1 MGGGP
6 KTATLKDVAGLAG
19 VSTATVA
26 RVLHGNGY
34 VAEETRQLVRA
45 AIAESGYRLNAVAQ
59 GLRKQR
65 TFTLG
70 HVLQS
75 VSPNPFFAGV
85 ALGVEQEAARSG
97 CGVLVVN
104 TRGEGE
110 RERSGVDLL
119 LQRRVDAILFTT
131 VVDEAN
137 VRFALESGT
146 PVVQVERM
154 SPIPTL
160 AVTVDN
166 ASGAREA
173 MAHLFGLGH
182 GRIAFIGV
190 DPDAVR
196 GSGLPSARRVVERE
210 RLEGYREAL
219 RRQGRAVAEDLI
231 ALQESYSALDQTRA
245 VAGGLLR
252 RPPRSRPTAV
262 FAACDLMAAAVL
274 QEAARQGVAVPEE
287 LSVVGFDDTY
297 APYLTPALTTVA
309 QPMDEIGRAAARL
322 ALDALRDGARA
333 GEPRTERLA
342 TTLVVRAST
351 GPVAAGAGEGE

>member
-1 MGGGP
+1 MGN
-6 KTATLKDVAGLAG
+6 KAATLKDVAGLAG

-34 VAEETRQLVRA
+34 VAEETRRGVRA

-85 ALGVEQEAARSG
+85 ALGVEQEAARRG
-97 CGVLVVN
+97 CGVLTAN
-104 TRGEGE
+104 TQGDAE
-110 RERSGVDLL
+110 RERLGVELL
-119 LQRRVDAILFTT
+119 LQRRVDAMIFTT

-137 VRFALESGT
+137 VRFALGSGT
-146 PVVQVERM
+146 PVVQVERV
-154 SPIPTL
+154 SPIATH

-166 ASGAREA
+166 AAGAGEA
-173 MAHLFGLGH
+173 TAHLLALGH
-182 GRIAFIGV
+182 RRIAYIGV
-190 DPDAVR
+190 DPAAAA

-210 RLEGYREAL
+210 RLEGYRGAL
-219 RRQGRAVAEDLI
+219 RRRGLPADDDLI
-231 ALQESYSALDQTRA
+231 ALHESYYALDQTRA
-245 VAGGLLR
+245 VVAGLLA
-252 RPPRSRPTAV
+252 RPRGSRPTAI
-262 FAACDLMAAAVL
+262 FAACDIMAAAVL
-274 QEAARQGVAVPEE
+274 QEAARLGVGVPGE

-297 APYLTPALTTVA
+297 APYLAPALTTVA
-309 QPMDEIGRAAARL
+309 QPMDGIGRAAARL
-322 ALDALRDGARA
+322 ALGALRDGGEA

-342 TTLVVRAST
+342 TRLVVRAST
-351 GPVAAGAGEGE
+351 GPVAADAGEGE